1 MVDTLTT
8 SNVLYFPHIEFPDS
22 TWLKCALC
30 VWESVYRIVPEGYV
44 PNDTDEV
51 RDAIHAG
58 ALNDIKLSSRDLQ
71 VARDAYRSFLDSV
84 PFIPDAIERA
94 PVGSH
99 IHVHQGKL
107 DERMIAELS
116 DLIGAITRKGDWLE
130 LPRGLADGYLLFL
143 ADAVAKRRALPK
155 LTDSDTLFVAMQ
167 YFSMGGNMD
176 EFCSP
181 FDHEED
187 TNAALLF
194 RGVLPGGLDSAPMKG
209 VLNFRRA
216 NVEGRHAFRSAFEEV
231 AAELAKVE
239 DSDYAQSI
247 IQQFGRRL
255 KEAETI
261 TAARIGEFF
270 SAKDTVLLYLG
281 MPLLA
286 KAFDAVMRSSDS
298 IATYGAIAIAGIA
311 ALADVAKS
319 CRKNWV
325 PPEATYYCRL
335 HDTFDGDTPVPLR
348 MKRLDRMMNEFLND

>member
-1 MVDTLTT
+1 MR
-8 SNVLYFPHIEFPDS
+8 F
-22 TWLKCALC
+22 
-30 VWESVYRIVPEGYV
+30 
-44 PNDTDEV
+44 
-51 RDAIHAG
+51 HAG

-239 DSDYAQSI
+239 DSDYARSI
-247 IQQFGRRL
+247 IQQR
-255 KEAETI
+255 
-261 TAARIGEFF
+261 
-270 SAKDTVLLYLG
+270 SLG
-281 MPLLA
+281 
-286 KAFDAVMRSSDS
+286 V
-298 IATYGAIAIAGIA
+298 
-311 ALADVAKS
+311 V
-319 CRKNWV
+319 
-325 PPEATYYCRL
+325 
-335 HDTFDGDTPVPLR
+335 
-348 MKRLDRMMNEFLND
+348 

>member
-239 DSDYAQSI
+239 DSDYARSI
-247 IQQFGRRL
+247 IQQR
-255 KEAETI
+255 
-261 TAARIGEFF
+261 
-270 SAKDTVLLYLG
+270 SLG
-281 MPLLA
+281 
-286 KAFDAVMRSSDS
+286 V
-298 IATYGAIAIAGIA
+298 
-311 ALADVAKS
+311 V
-319 CRKNWV
+319 
-325 PPEATYYCRL
+325 
-335 HDTFDGDTPVPLR
+335 
-348 MKRLDRMMNEFLND
+348 